1 MAKNKENDKVAKES
15 TTRIILNVPNDLAEE
30 FKNLSLKRGITRSSM
45 IVYAMSWYLDYNKSL
60 DVMPKLIDAL
70 KNIPNNFDSQDNN

>member
-1 MAKNKENDKVAKES
+1 MAKNKENEKVAKES

>member
-1 MAKNKENDKVAKES
+1 MAKNKDNEKVAKES